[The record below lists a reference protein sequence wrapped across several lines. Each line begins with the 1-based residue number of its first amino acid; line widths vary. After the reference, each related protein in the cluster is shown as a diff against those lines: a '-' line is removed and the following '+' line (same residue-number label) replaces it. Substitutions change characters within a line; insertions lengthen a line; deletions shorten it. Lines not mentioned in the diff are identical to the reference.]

1 MGKFSRKISSIE
13 PSATLEITSKAKSMV
28 AAGEDVIILA
38 AGEPDF
44 DTPECIKEAAI
55 KALEKGDTKYTP
67 ASGTLSLKKAVCRKL
82 KKDNG
87 LEYAPSQIV
96 VSCGAKHSIY
106 NVLQVLCEDGDE
118 VIIVHPYWL
127 SYPEMVRLGG
137 AQPVTVKTKREN
149 DFKPTADDIRSALTK
164 KTKAII
170 INSPSNPCGAV
181 YEEKD
186 LREIAE
192 VCLDAGITIISD
204 EIYEKIIFD
213 GKKHFSI
220 AAVSED
226 AKKATVV
233 VNGVSKSYSMTGWR
247 IGYLAAEP
255 EIASL
260 VSNLQSQSTSNPCS
274 ISQAAAEY
282 ALMND
287 LLEDEMDKNREEYQ
301 RRRDSLAALMAG
313 EKKIKPFI
321 PSGAFYMFC
330 DISATGMDSLTF
342 SKRLL
347 EEKKVAVIPGGPFGE
362 DNYIRISFATDP
374 NKIDKGLARIKDW
387 LG

>member
-1 MGKFSRKISSIE
+1 MGKFSRKISSIK
-13 PSATLEITSKAKSMV
+13 PSATLAITSKAKSMV

-44 DTPECIKEAAI
+44 DTPECIKEAAV

-67 ASGTLSLKKAVCRKL
+67 ASGKLSLKKAVCRKL
-82 KKDNG
+82 EKDNG
-87 LEYAPSQIV
+87 LNYTPAQIV
-96 VSCGAKHSIY
+96 ISCGAKHSIY
-106 NVLQVLCEDGDE
+106 NVLQVLCEADDE
-118 VIIVHPYWL
+118 VIVVHPYWL

-137 AQPVTVKTKREN
+137 ARPVTVKTKREN
-149 DFKPTADDIRSALTK
+149 DFKLTADGIRAVLTK
-164 KTKAII
+164 KTRAII

-186 LREIAE
+186 LREIAD

-213 GKKHFSI
+213 GRKHFSI
-220 AAVSED
+220 ASVSED
-226 AKKATVV
+226 AKKSTVV

-260 VSNLQSQSTSNPCS
+260 VSTLQSQSTSNPCS

-282 ALMND
+282 ALTND
-287 LLEDEMDKNREEYQ
+287 SLEEEMDKNREEYQ
-301 RRRDSLAALMAG
+301 RRRDALAELMSG
-313 EKKIKPFI
+313 ETKIKPFI

-342 SKRLL
+342 SEKLL
-347 EEKKVAVIPGGPFGE
+347 QEKKVAVIPGGPFGE

-374 NKIDKGLARIKDW
+374 KEIDRGLARIKEW

>member
-1 MGKFSRKISSIE
+1 MGNFSRKISSIK
-13 PSATLEITSKAKSMV
+13 PSATLAITSKAKSMV
-28 AAGEDVIILA
+28 AEGEDVIILA

-67 ASGTLSLKKAVCRKL
+67 ASGKLSLKKAVCAKL
-82 KKDNG
+82 EKDNG
-87 LEYAPSQIV
+87 LKYTPQQIV

-106 NVLQVLCEDGDE
+106 NVLQVLCEADDE
-118 VIIVHPYWL
+118 VIVVHPYWL
-127 SYPEMVRLGG
+127 SYPEMVRLAG
-137 AQPVTVKTKREN
+137 AEPVTVKTKREN
-149 DFKPTADDIRSALTK
+149 DFKLTADAIRSALTK

-192 VCLDAGITIISD
+192 VCIEAGITIISD

-220 AAVSED
+220 ASVSED
-226 AKKATVV
+226 AKKSTVV

-255 EIASL
+255 EIAAL
-260 VSNLQSQSTSNPCS
+260 VSTLQSQSTSNPCS

-282 ALMND
+282 ALTNES
-287 LLEDEMDKNREEYQ
+287 LEAEMDKNRKEYQ
-301 RRRDSLAALMAG
+301 RRRDSLAALMEG
-313 EKKIKPFI
+313 ETKIKPFI

-342 SKRLL
+342 SEKLL
-347 EEKKVAVIPGGPFGE
+347 QEKKVAVIPGGPFGE
-362 DNYIRISFATDP
+362 NNYIRISFATDP
-374 NKIDKGLARIKDW
+374 GEIDRGLARIKDW
-387 LG
+387 LV